1 MMPTVLSERF
11 ENGHA
16 GFGGYRTRIHPSR
29 GIATPAI
36 HGGAVFFGGGFGSY
50 DMYAVDQATGTLRWH
65 VRTRDD
71 GPTAAVVLDDV
82 VLFNTESCTL
92 VASEVTTGA
101 VIWEKWLGDPLLAQP
116 AAANGRVVMVYP
128 AHGSHWL
135 GAFDIR
141 SGRQL
146 WDCKV
151 GHDVITAPVIADGH
165 VYVSTY
171 DGAVSCVDMATG
183 QPRWTRPMNATSA
196 PFVFDGRVYVAQ
208 RHAHDAAPANDVR
221 RDSASGA
228 HVWEQTSFVQA
239 HDAVEVG
246 SSPRKRAAYLSSEWG
261 QQRKAR
267 YTQDDAAVGFAHAP
281 AAAKMDSVRR
291 LVGEAHVSRAFRFQ
305 GSRPTVSNGVLFE
318 TTGDRLEATDLAS
331 GQRRWT
337 WDDAR
342 SEEGERRLTP
352 PAVANDRVLVG
363 TWDGR
368 VISFDALTGQ
378 VRWEVRVGAPCHWQ
392 PVMSGGR
399 IFAGL
404 EDGTLIAF
412 ETGDPKDD
420 GWPMWGGGPAHNGP
434 DADSASDVRVEPSL
448 ATTYTNENVPSATID
463 TSAIPQTA

>member
-1 MMPTVLSERF
+1 
-11 ENGHA
+11 
-16 GFGGYRTRIHPSR
+16 
-29 GIATPAI
+29 
-36 HGGAVFFGGGFGSY
+36 
-50 DMYAVDQATGTLRWH
+50 
-65 VRTRDD
+65 
-71 GPTAAVVLDDV
+71 
-82 VLFNTESCTL
+82 
-92 VASEVTTGA
+92 
-101 VIWEKWLGDPLLAQP
+101 
-116 AAANGRVVMVYP
+116 
-128 AHGSHWL
+128 
-135 GAFDIR
+135 
-141 SGRQL
+141 
-146 WDCKV
+146 
-151 GHDVITAPVIADGH
+151 
-165 VYVSTY
+165 
-171 DGAVSCVDMATG
+171 
-183 QPRWTRPMNATSA
+183 
-196 PFVFDGRVYVAQ
+196 
-208 RHAHDAAPANDVR
+208 
-221 RDSASGA
+221 
-228 HVWEQTSFVQA
+228 
-239 HDAVEVG
+239 
-246 SSPRKRAAYLSSEWG
+246 
-261 QQRKAR
+261 
-267 YTQDDAAVGFAHAP
+267 
-281 AAAKMDSVRR
+281 MDSVRR

-318 TTGDRLEATDLAS
+318 TTGDRLVATDLAS

-368 VISFDALTGQ
+368 VISFDALTSQ

-448 ATTYTNENVPSATID
+448 TTTYTNENVPSATID